1 MRAGPPFAC
10 MEDGWRLGSKGSNP
24 NAKVRVSRLAARQFG
39 RIGAYQLRQL
49 GVPKTTVWGWVNSAY
64 LHCDLPGVYAVG
76 HRAASIDGDL
86 AAALLYAGPGAML
99 SHGTA
104 AWWLGLLDNRP
115 SVNHISTPR
124 RCGSLRGTIV
134 HARRDLKRIWHK
146 NLPLT
151 TVAQTLLDFA
161 VIASTERVRFVLAN
175 ADYQG
180 ILDVEA
186 LEQLLARG
194 RPGSATLRAALGR
207 HQPRLALTRS
217 ELERK
222 FIALCETHRIPLP
235 EVNTYVEGLLV
246 DAVWREQRVVVELD
260 GVKGHRTAAQLER
273 DHQRDLTLR
282 AAGFTV
288 VRYTYKQIT
297 EQAQVVAVEL
307 CALLSLAAPSGARG
321 SR

>member
-1 MRAGPPFAC
+1 MAISP
-10 MEDGWRLGSKGSNP
+10 RLFCTP
-24 NAKVRVSRLAARQFG
+24 A
-39 RIGAYQLRQL
+39 
-49 GVPKTTVWGWVNSAY
+49 
-64 LHCDLPGVYAVG
+64 
-76 HRAASIDGDL
+76 
-86 AAALLYAGPGAML
+86 PGAML

-104 AWWLGLLDNRP
+104 ARWRGLHDNRP
-115 SVNHISTPR
+115 SVDHISTPR
-124 RCGSLRGTIV
+124 RCGSLCGTIV
-134 HARRDLKRIWHK
+134 HARRDLKRIWHN

-161 VIASTERVRFVLAN
+161 VIASTERVRFVLAG
-175 ADYQG
+175 ADYHG
-180 ILDVEA
+180 LLDLDEIEEV
-186 LEQLLARG
+186 LGHR

-222 FIALCETHRIPLP
+222 FIALCETHGIPLP
-235 EVNTYVEGLLV
+235 EVNAHVEGWMV

-260 GVKGHRTAAQLER
+260 GVRAHRTAAQLER

-288 VRYTYKQIT
+288 VRYTYRQIT
-297 EQAQVVAVEL
+297 EQAQLVAVEL